1 MEKQITMVLDKM
13 ELAHI
18 ASALMDNM
26 FKCQDKID
34 SSKNKLTIQ
43 GNELKII
50 ELKKILEKIESGYY
64 K

>member
-1 MEKQITMVLDKM
+1 MQLDKM

-18 ASALMDNM
+18 ASALMDNI

-34 SSKNKLTIQ
+34 STKNKLTIE
-43 GNELKII
+43 GNELKIV
-50 ELKKILEKIESGYY
+50 ELKKILDKIESLYY

>member
-1 MEKQITMVLDKM
+1 MQLDKM

-18 ASALMDNM
+18 ASALMDNI

-34 SSKNKLTIQ
+34 STKNKFTIEANQ
-43 GNELKII
+43 LKINELKS
-50 ELKKILEKIESGYY
+50 ILAKVETAYY